1 MWVEC
6 SEIIGRCL
14 IGKHNLPRSPPT
26 PSPSATSHLLHPAV
40 LFQSLRLIFLRN
52 LFFIVA
58 IQKSNPI
65 EKEAIIANPPF
76 SCQFPPA
83 AQKGNFRHILPRN
96 ICEKD
101 NFPIICASAVVSAP
115 ADNAAIMC
123 CWLFPEVHYP
133 SARIRQCASVPVCQ
147 CQLPILPK
155 SWAATVSA
163 TCPTYRGRNS
173 RGICGGTTQELLH
186 ASGFYESHEW
196 LYLCTP
202 LRLTGHGAAYHC
214 LP

>member
-14 IGKHNLPRSPPT
+14 IGKHNLPRFPPHT
-26 PSPSATSHLLHPAV
+26 LPKCNLPSFAPSCTFTVPQIDYHAEFI
-40 LFQSLRLIFLRN
+40 FQCCH
-52 LFFIVA
+52 
-58 IQKSNPI
+58 SNPI
-65 EKEAIIANPPF
+65 EKEAIIANPPC
-76 SCQFPPA
+76 SCQFHPA
-83 AQKGNFRHILPRN
+83 AQKSNFRHILPRN

-101 NFPIICASAVVSAP
+101 NFPIIFASAVVSAP
-115 ADNAAIMC
+115 AADNAAIMC

-133 SARIRQCASVPVCQ
+133 LPVQGSASCAK
-147 CQLPILPK
+147 ILG
-155 SWAATVSA
+155 SHSLGHVSHI
-163 TCPTYRGRNS
+163 S
-173 RGICGGTTQELLH
+173 RPFSAIPYAEEQHRSCCMPP
-186 ASGFYESHEW
+186 SGFYESHEW

>member
-14 IGKHNLPRSPPT
+14 IGKHNLPRCPPHT
-26 PSPSATSHLLHPAV
+26 LPKCNLPSFAPSCTFPVPKIDFLAEFILHCCH
-40 LFQSLRLIFLRN
+40 
-52 LFFIVA
+52 
-58 IQKSNPI
+58 SNPI

-115 ADNAAIMC
+115 AADNAAIMC

-133 SARIRQCASVPVCQ
+133 SARIRQLCQNLGQPQSRPRVPHIEA
-147 CQLPILPK
+147 IL
-155 SWAATVSA
+155 
-163 TCPTYRGRNS
+163 RNS
-173 RGICGGTTQELLH
+173 PRHMRRNNT
-186 ASGFYESHEW
+186 
-196 LYLCTP
+196 
-202 LRLTGHGAAYHC
+202 GAAACHRAAFMNHMNGSIC
-214 LP
+214 ALRCG